1 MSGVLEGIRVLD
13 FGRYIAGPFCAALL
27 ADLGAE
33 VIRIERLGGGE
44 DRPFIPVGAGPEGGG
59 AMFLAMNRNK
69 LGMTLDP
76 AAPKGREIV
85 KKLVATAD
93 VVVANLPPQVLR
105 ALALDLDSLRLVKP
119 DIILTTVTGF
129 GAGGPLSHKHGFDG
143 IGQAMSGAAYL
154 SGTPDQPIAIK
165 LPWVDFGTAC
175 LSAFGTLAALIE
187 RGKTG
192 RGQKVEGALLR
203 TAIAFAN
210 ATLIEQALTRVDRT
224 ATLNRGFNSAP
235 ADIFRCTDGWI
246 VATVIG
252 PAMFRRWSRMIG
264 EDQWLADPRF
274 GDDQSRADN
283 GEIISARMSQ
293 WCAERSCA
301 EALAGTRRSQH
312 RGGAGLF
319 PAASARRPAHPR
331 RRPPRGG
338 DLSRGLGRHCRWPRP
353 RSSSP
358 KPRAPTAGRRR
369 CSASTPTR
377 SSGASGIATPRS
389 PRCAGNASSESS
401 ASAEKKRIPA
411 PGTRPYGRR
420 VSGEVAPSAAYA
432 MGQRPQAVLAT
443 RLGD

>member
-1 MSGVLEGIRVLD
+1 VPGVLEGIRVLD

-27 ADLGAE
+27 ADFGAE

-44 DRPFIPVGAGPEGGG
+44 DRPFIPVGIPVGAVPAGGG

-76 AAPKGREIV
+76 AAPKGREV
-85 KKLVATAD
+85 VRKLVATAD

-105 ALALDLDSLRLVKP
+105 SLALDLESLRRVKP

-154 SGTPDQPIAIK
+154 SGTPDQPIALK

-192 RGQKVEGALLR
+192 RGQKVQGALLR

-210 ATLIEQALTRVDRT
+210 ASLIEQALTRVDR
-224 ATLNRGFNSAP
+224 AAIRNRGFNAAP
-235 ADIFRCTDGWI
+235 ADIFRCKDGWV

-252 PAMFRRWSRMIG
+252 PQMFRRWARMIG
-264 EDQWLADPRF
+264 EDHWLADPRF
-274 GDDQSRADN
+274 GDDQSRADH
-283 GEIISARMSQ
+283 GEVVSARMSQ

-301 EALAGTRRSQH
+301 EALAALEEASIVAGQVYSPQQALDDPHIRAARLLEEVTYPGLGDTLPLAPTPIELSETP
-312 RGGAGLF
+312 GAY
-319 PAASARRPAHPR
+319 RRPAPLLGEHTDEILRTLGYAEGEIAAMR
-331 RRPPRGG
+331 R
-338 DLSRGLGRHCRWPRP
+338 
-353 RSSSP
+353 
-358 KPRAPTAGRRR
+358 
-369 CSASTPTR
+369 
-377 SSGASGIATPRS
+377 
-389 PRCAGNASSESS
+389 E
-401 ASAEKKRIPA
+401 
-411 PGTRPYGRR
+411 R
-420 VSGEVAPSAAYA
+420 VV
-432 MGQRPQAVLAT
+432 
-443 RLGD
+443 

>member
-1 MSGVLEGIRVLD
+1 VKSLEVVVPGVLEGIRVLD

-44 DRPFIPVGAGPEGGG
+44 DRPFIPVGAGPDGGG

-85 KKLVATAD
+85 RKLVATAD
-93 VVVANLPPQVLR
+93 VVIANLPPQVLR

-143 IGQAMSGAAYL
+143 IGQAMSGAAFL
-154 SGTPDQPIAIK
+154 SGTPEQPIALK

-210 ATLIEQALTRVDRT
+210 ATLIEQALTGINRT

-235 ADIFRCTDGWI
+235 ADIFRCKDGWI

-252 PAMFRRWSRMIG
+252 PAMFRRWCRMIG
-264 EDQWLADPRF
+264 EEEWLADPRF
-274 GDDQSRADN
+274 QHDQARADH
-283 GEIISARMSQ
+283 GELVSARMSQ

-301 EALAGTRRSQH
+301 EALAALEEANIVAGEVYSPQQALDDPHIRA
-312 RGGAGLF
+312 AGLLEEVTH
-319 PAASARRPAHPR
+319 PALDGSMPLAPTPIELSATPGTYRRPAPLLGEHTDKILRSLGYSEAEIAALR
-331 RRPPRGG
+331 R
-338 DLSRGLGRHCRWPRP
+338 
-353 RSSSP
+353 
-358 KPRAPTAGRRR
+358 
-369 CSASTPTR
+369 
-377 SSGASGIATPRS
+377 
-389 PRCAGNASSESS
+389 E
-401 ASAEKKRIPA
+401 
-411 PGTRPYGRR
+411 R
-420 VSGEVAPSAAYA
+420 VV
-432 MGQRPQAVLAT
+432 
-443 RLGD
+443 

>member
-1 MSGVLEGIRVLD
+1 MLRPFRDAEISGRSSVAGVLDGIRVLD
-13 FGRYIAGPFCAALL
+13 FGRFIAGPFCAALL

-44 DRPFIPVGAGPEGGG
+44 DRFFIPVGAGADGGG

-85 KKLVATAD
+85 RRLVATAD

-105 ALALDLDSLRLVKP
+105 SLALDLDSLRQVKP

-154 SGTPDQPIAIK
+154 SGTPEQPIALK

-175 LSAFGTLAALIE
+175 LSAFGTLAALLE

-192 RGQKVEGALLR
+192 RGQRVEGALLK

-210 ATLIEQALTRVDRT
+210 ATLIEQALTGVDRV

-235 ADIFRCTDGWI
+235 ADLYRCRDGWI

-252 PAMFRRWSRMIG
+252 PAMFRRWARMIG
-264 EDQWLADPRF
+264 EDHWLADPRF
-274 GDDQSRADN
+274 ADDQARADH
-283 GEIISARMSQ
+283 GEVIAARMSG
-293 WCAERSCA
+293 WCGERSCA
-301 EALAGTRRSQH
+301 EALAELESASIVAGQVYSPQQALDDPHIRAAHLLEQVPHPTLPGT
-312 RGGAGLF
+312 F
-319 PAASARRPAHPR
+319 PLAPTPIDLSETPGTYRRPAP
-331 RRPPRGG
+331 
-338 DLSRGLGRHCRWPRP
+338 GLGEHTDTILAGLGYGAEEIAAL
-353 RSSSP
+353 
-358 KPRAPTAGRRR
+358 RAA
-369 CSASTPTR
+369 
-377 SSGASGIATPRS
+377 
-389 PRCAGNASSESS
+389 
-401 ASAEKKRIPA
+401 K
-411 PGTRPYGRR
+411 
-420 VSGEVAPSAAYA
+420 VV
-432 MGQRPQAVLAT
+432 
-443 RLGD
+443 

>member
-1 MSGVLEGIRVLD
+1 VVVPGVLEGIRVLD
-13 FGRYIAGPFCAALL
+13 FGRYIAGPFCAAML

-85 KKLVATAD
+85 RKLVATAD

-105 ALALDLDSLRLVKP
+105 ALALDLDNLRLVKP

-154 SGTPDQPIAIK
+154 SGTPEQPIAIK

-210 ATLIEQALTRVDRT
+210 ATLIEQALTGVDRR

-235 ADIFRCTDGWI
+235 ADIFRCKDGWI

-252 PAMFRRWSRMIG
+252 PAMFRRWCQMIG
-264 EDQWLADPRF
+264 EEHWLADPRF
-274 GDDQSRADN
+274 QDDQSRADH
-283 GEIISARMSQ
+283 GELISGRMSQ
-293 WCAERSCA
+293 WCAQRSCA
-301 EALAGTRRSQH
+301 EALAALEEANIVAGQVYSPQQALDDAHIRA
-312 RGGAGLF
+312 AGLLQEATY
-319 PAASARRPAHPR
+319 PGLASSVPLAPTPIELSETPGAYRRPAPLLGEHTDAILKSLGYDETEIAALR
-331 RRPPRGG
+331 R
-338 DLSRGLGRHCRWPRP
+338 D
-353 RSSSP
+353 
-358 KPRAPTAGRRR
+358 
-369 CSASTPTR
+369 
-377 SSGASGIATPRS
+377 
-389 PRCAGNASSESS
+389 
-401 ASAEKKRIPA
+401 
-411 PGTRPYGRR
+411 R
-420 VSGEVAPSAAYA
+420 VV
-432 MGQRPQAVLAT
+432 
-443 RLGD
+443 

>member
-1 MSGVLEGIRVLD
+1 MAGVLDGIRVLD

-44 DRPFIPVGAGPEGGG
+44 DRPFIPVGAGPAGGG

-85 KKLVATAD
+85 RRLVATAD
-93 VVVANLPPQVLR
+93 VVVANLPPSVLR
-105 ALALDLDSLRLVKP
+105 ALALDLDSLRHVKP

-154 SGTPDQPIAIK
+154 SGTPEQPIAIK

-175 LSAFGTLAALIE
+175 LSAFGTMAALYE

-192 RGQKVEGALLR
+192 KGQKVEGALLR
-203 TAIAFAN
+203 TAVAFAN
-210 ATLIEQALTRVDRT
+210 ATLIEQALTGVDRV

-235 ADIFRCTDGWI
+235 ADIYRCSDGWI

-252 PAMFRRWSRMIG
+252 PAMFRRWARML
-264 EDQWLADPRF
+264 EEEHWLSDPRF
-274 GDDQSRADN
+274 KDDQARADH
-283 GEIISARMSQ
+283 GEIIAERMGR

-301 EALAGTRRSQH
+301 DALAALETASIVAGQVYSPQQALDDPHIRA
-312 RGGAGLF
+312 AGLLQERSH
-319 PAASARRPAHPR
+319 PALAANYPLAPTPIELSETPGSYRRPAPLLGEHTEEI
-331 RRPPRGG
+331 
-338 DLSRGLGRHCRWPRP
+338 LAGLGYEAGEIVAL
-353 RSSSP
+353 
-358 KPRAPTAGRRR
+358 RAE
-369 CSASTPTR
+369 
-377 SSGASGIATPRS
+377 GI
-389 PRCAGNASSESS
+389 
-401 ASAEKKRIPA
+401 
-411 PGTRPYGRR
+411 
-420 VSGEVAPSAAYA
+420 V
-432 MGQRPQAVLAT
+432 
-443 RLGD
+443 